1 MSTRYI
7 PTEDPSGT
15 ERRTK
20 DGVDNSN
27 LIYHDLVQD
36 TTVYIMERMMV
47 PWYQIIVIFV
57 VYPWN
62 RLNMKFARCAFCAK
76 IHAIYCYITWY
87 CDITDYN
94 LMVIYAGI
102 YRYVISQLARQVAA
116 YQ

>member
-36 TTVYIMERMMV
+36 TTVYIMEWMMV
-47 PWYQIIVIFV
+47 P
-57 VYPWN
+57 
-62 RLNMKFARCAFCAK
+62 
-76 IHAIYCYITWY
+76 
-87 CDITDYN
+87 
-94 LMVIYAGI
+94 
-102 YRYVISQLARQVAA
+102 
-116 YQ
+116 

>member
-1 MSTRYI
+1 
-7 PTEDPSGT
+7 
-15 ERRTK
+15 
-20 DGVDNSN
+20 
-27 LIYHDLVQD
+27 
-36 TTVYIMERMMV
+36 
-47 PWYQIIVIFV
+47 
-57 VYPWN
+57 
-62 RLNMKFARCAFCAK
+62 MKFARCAFCAK